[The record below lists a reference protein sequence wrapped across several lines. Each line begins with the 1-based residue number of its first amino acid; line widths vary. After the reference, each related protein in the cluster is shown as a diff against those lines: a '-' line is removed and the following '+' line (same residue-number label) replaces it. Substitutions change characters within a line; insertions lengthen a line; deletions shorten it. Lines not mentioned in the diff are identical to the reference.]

1 MQANQKPLIL
11 KGIGLIISILP
22 PLLAVFSFFPIW
34 KERGAE
40 AMLSGISLF
49 LILISAVPFFRAV
62 KAALKSPS
70 APLIWFVLFV
80 LFFSLSKI
88 ADDIT
93 VISFIGFVSN
103 LAGALFFSLAKRF
116 EVKKTNEK

>member
-1 MQANQKPLIL
+1 MQTYQKCYVFKVL
-11 KGIGLIISILP
+11 GVVISTLP
-22 PLLAVFSFFPIW
+22 PLFAVFSYFPVW

-49 LILISAVPFFRAV
+49 LILISVVPLFRTV
-62 KAALKSPS
+62 KTMLKSPS
-70 APLIWFVLFV
+70 AAFIWFILFI

-93 VISFIGFVSN
+93 VISFIGFISN
-103 LAGALFFSLAKRF
+103 LVGAFFFSIARRF
-116 EVKKTNEK
+116 EVGNNNEK